1 MKDCQPAETVG
12 LVCGRI
18 GNMQSNGAVE
28 ILKVF
33 DGGVADDVYRVAW
46 RSVEALILAAWMV
59 FMGVRLLRAPY

>member
-28 ILKVF
+28 ILEVF
-33 DGGVADDVYRVAW
+33 DGGVADPLGDSCLCCQKA
-46 RSVEALILAAWMV
+46 
-59 FMGVRLLRAPY
+59 

>member
-28 ILKVF
+28 ILEVF
-33 DGGVADDVYRVAW
+33 DGGVADDVYKVAW
-46 RSVEALILAAWMV
+46 RSVEAEKHSH
-59 FMGVRLLRAPY
+59 